1 MYIFYSIQLITGVK
15 MKKEIKV
22 EKNDEGYRVEGI
34 LNGRT
39 IIAASNRFLKSEWHI
54 TQSSGLVGEFD
65 ESLCVL
71 ALMKEV
77 VEKVKE
83 LKKEA

>member
-1 MYIFYSIQLITGVK
+1 M
-15 MKKEIKV
+15 
-22 EKNDEGYRVEGI
+22 
-34 LNGRT
+34 NGRT